1 MLAIHRVGPQS
12 MRAMTRIRT
21 LNFGRLG
28 SLGSSCSQDDTSSDQ
43 RTDIDLIDGLDLN
56 VAPSPLPFTRGVGS
70 LASPRSNGTVNQGA
84 SLLAGAGAIHH
95 MLSGHRSNA
104 MASRTDGISAA
115 HMSPGP
121 LVPII
126 VRQGECLDLHE
137 KHKQTKIIYKI
148 KGLHGDEESDTD
160 IPEAQGCVEDRESP
174 PESSS
179 ASTSGRSGLFIE
191 MVSSSLLHPNQSY
204 APLGTE
210 DPGSSG
216 SEVELLRFD
225 VSYSIQRSLATD
237 LQSLSMDICKKQ
249 FTYLE
254 RIRQQK
260 EGQDG
265 VDLAIKGFSEH
276 QMAKLKI
283 NKALTEERER
293 EIQQVAQPANDLA
306 QIMKDLMTLVIEQ
319 GTIVD
324 RIEYNKIQNVATTVD
339 EGLKQLQKQ
348 LGFEGRSTRN
358 M

>member
-1 MLAIHRVGPQS
+1 MSNASEDLKDLDGSASEDCLGELLDENVSDEDTSVNGNGYEGIGGDEEEDEAIKSELKRGLYGQKKSKDKTSRKRRRVS
-12 MRAMTRIRT
+12 LEDDDDEDYKVSVDDDEDCLEDEEDSIVTKRNRV
-21 LNFGRLG
+21 LG

-56 VAPSPLPFTRGVGS
+56 VAPSPPPFTRGVGS

-115 HMSPGP
+115 HMSPSP

-174 PESSS
+174 LESSS

-225 VSYSIQRSLATD
+225 VSYSIQHAQVKMVELAKTHAKA
-237 LQSLSMDICKKQ
+237 SMPSFGDG
-249 FTYLE
+249 
-254 RIRQQK
+254 K
-260 EGQDG
+260 EGQPLIG
-265 VDLAIKGFSEH
+265 EPF
-276 QMAKLKI
+276 Q
-283 NKALTEERER
+283 
-293 EIQQVAQPANDLA
+293 
-306 QIMKDLMTLVIEQ
+306 
-319 GTIVD
+319 
-324 RIEYNKIQNVATTVD
+324 
-339 EGLKQLQKQ
+339 
-348 LGFEGRSTRN
+348 RN
-358 M
+358 N